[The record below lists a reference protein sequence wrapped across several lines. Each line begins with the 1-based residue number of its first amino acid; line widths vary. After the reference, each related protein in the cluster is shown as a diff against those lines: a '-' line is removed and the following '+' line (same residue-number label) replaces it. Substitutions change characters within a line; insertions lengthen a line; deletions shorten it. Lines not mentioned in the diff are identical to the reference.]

1 MRQKTRTAMRRREVL
16 WAIAFLAPT
25 LIVIITLRVWP
36 IVGATVSSMHFG
48 LPGGLAAAE
57 WVGLQNYVDLFTD
70 AAFLAT
76 IWRTIVFNLI
86 INPLQVILALFL
98 AVLLVQRV
106 GGARYWRLLMFIP
119 SLIPIVGSS
128 VAWAIALRPDG
139 PVNLLLGAVGIGPQP
154 FFTSPS
160 QAMASIILVA
170 SWVGI
175 GYWMIFL
182 IAGLNAIPLEYYE
195 AARIDRAGPIRTFV
209 SVTIPL
215 LKRPLLF
222 VIVATTIANFV
233 LFVPIQALTNGGPE
247 SSTTVLMFEAFRTSF
262 TYGDRYTG
270 SAQVMLLTVVMLIC
284 VALQFRLL
292 REEDDKR

>member
-1 MRQKTRTAMRRREVL
+1 MRRREVM

-25 LIVIITLRVWP
+25 LVVIITLRLWP
-36 IVGATVSSMHFG
+36 IIGATLTSMQFG
-48 LPGGLAAAE
+48 LPGGLVAPE
-57 WVGLQNYVDLFTD
+57 WVGLDNYAGLFSD
-70 AAFLAT
+70 PAFLET
-76 IWRTIVFNLI
+76 LWRTVVFNLI

-106 GGARYWRLLMFIP
+106 AGARYWRLLMFIP
-119 SLIPIVGSS
+119 CLIPIAGSS
-128 VAWAIALRPDG
+128 VAWGIALRPDG
-139 PVNLLLGAVGIGPQP
+139 PVNLILGAIGIGPQP

-160 QAMASIILVA
+160 QAMGSIILVA

-182 IAGLNAIPLEYYE
+182 IAGLNAIPTEYYE

-215 LKRPLLF
+215 LRRPLLF

-247 SSTTVLMFEAFRTSF
+247 NSTTVLMFEAFRTSF

-292 REEDDKR
+292 REDDDKR

>member
-25 LIVIITLRVWP
+25 LIVIATLRVWP
-36 IVGATVSSMHFG
+36 IVGATWTSLHFG

-57 WVGLQNYVDLFTD
+57 WVGLENYADLFTD
-70 AAFLAT
+70 PAFLDT
-76 IWRTIVFNLI
+76 IWRTVVFNLI
-86 INPLQVILALFL
+86 INPLQVILALCL

-139 PVNLLLGAVGIGPQP
+139 PVNLLLGTIGIGPQP
-154 FFTSPS
+154 FFTSPD

-170 SWVGI
+170 SWVGV

-247 SSTTVLMFEAFRTSF
+247 SSTTVLMFEAYRTSF

-270 SAQVMLLTVVMLIC
+270 SAQVMLLTVVMLLC
-284 VALQFRLL
+284 VAVQFRLL
-292 REEDDKR
+292 REEDNKR